1 MRAYLVSFVLATLV
15 SAALTPFVRRLAVKL
30 GAVSNPGGRNVNE
43 RSIPR
48 LGGVAIIV
56 ACFTPLAG
64 MFFAESTIAAAMRA
78 EWPKLLGLGIG
89 GAVMCAVGVLDD
101 TRRVRALYKL
111 YAQIAVAVVAFACG
125 YRIEG
130 IELPFIGALPMGIFA
145 LPVTTLWIVGI
156 VNAINLIDGLDGLAG
171 GVVFFAAVT
180 NFIVAYVTGSQ
191 LVAAVMASTLGAV
204 LGFLFFNFNP
214 ARIFMG
220 DSGSYFLGFVLA
232 AMSLAGASQKAS
244 TAVSLL
250 VPVLALG
257 LPIVDTLFSMTRR
270 VLEKRSIFS
279 PDKGHIHHRLLEMGF
294 THRRAV
300 LTLYGVSIFFT
311 VAAVGV
317 SLGRSWTVG
326 IAMLGASVGLVGI
339 VRFVG
344 IFEFVLAN
352 RRSKARLRSRD
363 TELLRAAV
371 PPALFSLARAST
383 EGEVWLE
390 LEAFLARAKLA
401 RVELV
406 ALDAPSEVVAKHWPA
421 SGVEAPELL
430 ELASVRFPVGRDDRA
445 RAALRFR
452 WESETGDS
460 SAQADVLLQLVVD
473 VVAQSLER
481 VGSAYAPRAAE
492 SPSASSLAAAA
503 VAGTPRR
510 A

>member
-1 MRAYLVSFVLATLV
+1 M
-15 SAALTPFVRRLAVKL
+15 
-30 GAVSNPGGRNVNE
+30 
-43 RSIPR
+43 
-48 LGGVAIIV
+48 
-56 ACFTPLAG
+56 
-64 MFFAESTIAAAMRA
+64 
-78 EWPKLLGLGIG
+78 
-89 GAVMCAVGVLDD
+89 
-101 TRRVRALYKL
+101 
-111 YAQIAVAVVAFACG
+111 
-125 YRIEG
+125 
-130 IELPFIGALPMGIFA
+130 
-145 LPVTTLWIVGI
+145 
-156 VNAINLIDGLDGLAG
+156 
-171 GVVFFAAVT
+171 
-180 NFIVAYVTGSQ
+180 
-191 LVAAVMASTLGAV
+191 
-204 LGFLFFNFNP
+204 
-214 ARIFMG
+214 
-220 DSGSYFLGFVLA
+220 
-232 AMSLAGASQKAS
+232 
-244 TAVSLL
+244 
-250 VPVLALG
+250 PVLALG

-371 PPALFSLARAST
+371 PPALLSLARAST
-383 EGEVWLE
+383 EADVWLE
-390 LEAFLARAKLA
+390 IDAFLARAKLA

-406 ALDAPSEVVAKHWPA
+406 ALVAPAELALEPPAEVVAKHWPA
-421 SGVEAPELL
+421 SSVEAPELL

-473 VVAQSLER
+473 VVAQALER
-481 VGSAYAPRAAE
+481 VGSGDAPRAAE
-492 SPSASSLAAAA
+492 SPSASRLAAAA